1 MKTSEYWERRRI
13 QDKRRS
19 LNASEHFIQRY
30 MKGAFKRASKEIQE
44 EVNRLYERVS
54 KEEGISLH
62 DARKRLSE
70 KEFRS
75 IDFEKMIQDSAGRNR
90 ALLSGELPE
99 GMKEEFKKRQRLMEK
114 SLREYSRKGYIDHL
128 TLQNL
133 WIRKT
138 IHELTNQEQ
147 VSMYEF
153 LTEQY
158 QDGYFRSVFSVQEGI
173 GFGKDF
179 AAPPVEAVRK
189 AVLQSW
195 SKKNFSERI
204 WGHEEQFAT
213 KLKKSIITGLIRGES
228 VEQMRKR
235 VQERMD
241 VSASNVRRLVRTES
255 AHIYEQSTLDAYEEC
270 GITEYQY
277 LATLDRRTSK
287 ICQELDGKVF
297 SVRDAKPGINYPPM
311 HPNCRSTTV
320 AYTEGAQGAR
330 AARGSNNRYYTVPDS
345 MNYQTWLDSLSEDER
360 GQMSILNRKDRN
372 QKSDEA
378 QYERYKVVLGETAGS
393 FSHFRSLKYSDGAAF
408 RKLEKRYKESSYAAA
423 FQKKILTSEV
433 SLTIQRTKQLEHTQG
448 TPAWK
453 NRLKQALVKGKTPQS
468 FLYKNVDP
476 EALAQKYAGHGVMKY
491 TLHSGYYKE
500 FVDVDVPV
508 GRYYNNGRKYY
519 VESDRIC
526 ILYNNKGVHVFPV
539 KKGGNH
545 VQSTGT

>member
-1 MKTSEYWERRRI
+1 MKTSEYWEKRRI
-13 QDKRRS
+13 QDKKKS
-19 LNASEHFIQRY
+19 LNASERFIQRY
-30 MKGAFKRASKEIQE
+30 MKGVFKQASKEIQE
-44 EVNRLYERVS
+44 EINRLYERVA

-75 IDFEKMIQDSAGRNR
+75 IDFEKMIQDSAERNK
-90 ALLSGELPE
+90 ALLSGDLPE
-99 GMKEEFKKRQRLMEK
+99 GMKEELKKRQRLIEK
-114 SLREYSRKGYIDHL
+114 SLREYSRKGYMDHL

-158 QDGYFRSVFSVQEGI
+158 RDGYFRSVFSVQQGI

-204 WGHEEQFAT
+204 WGHEEQLAA
-213 KLKKSIITGLIRGES
+213 KLKRSIITGLIRGES

-255 AHIYEQSTLDAYEEC
+255 AHVCEQSTLDAYEEC

-297 SVRDAKPGINYPPM
+297 PIRDAKPGVNYPPM

-320 AYTEGAQGAR
+320 AYTEGALGER
-330 AARGSNNRYYTVPDS
+330 AARGSDNRYYTVPDS
-345 MNYQTWLDSLSEDER
+345 MNYQTWFESLSEDER
-360 GQMSILNRKDRN
+360 GQMILLNRKDRN

-378 QYERYKVVLGETAGS
+378 QYERYKAVLGEAAGS
-393 FSHFRSLKYSDGAAF
+393 FSYFRSLKYSDEAAF
-408 RKLEKRYKESSYAAA
+408 QKLGKKYKESSYAAA
-423 FQKKILTSEV
+423 FQKKVLASEV
-433 SLTIQRTKQLEHTQG
+433 SLTIQKTKQLEHTQG
-448 TPAWK
+448 TPAWR
-453 NRLKQALVKGKTPQS
+453 NRLKQALAQRKTPQS
-468 FLYKNVDP
+468 FLYKDVDP
-476 EALAQKYAGHGVMKY
+476 EALVRQYAGHGVMKY
-491 TLHSGYYKE
+491 ILHSGYYRE
-500 FVDVDVPV
+500 FADVDVPV
-508 GRYYNNGRKYY
+508 GRYYNDGEKYY
-519 VESDRIC
+519 VETNRIC
-526 ILYNNKGVHVFPV
+526 ILYNNKGVHIFPV
-539 KKGGNH
+539 KKGENH
-545 VQSTGT
+545 V